1 MDLPFTLDD
10 LAHAENFLAQGDID
24 RALPYLQDLRD
35 ATEDYLASACVT
47 TDEVQYFSFADEFE
61 WLAYRRVER
70 DPRRLVPAPL
80 PFDRLYAD
88 LGFAYIRQNEYTLAR
103 DSLMQA
109 VRWDPMNCAH
119 RLNLA
124 GVFRTLGNQQ
134 EWASLSH
141 SVIERAS
148 DPVAAARAY
157 VNLGRFFLDEENA
170 AAAEGCSRAAQR
182 LAEGDAPVAQL
193 AAQMADEH
201 PEVAEL
207 SDAEAAGACEAAG
220 VPAEPNAEMAVC
232 LIMCATDAAA
242 QGKTDE
248 ATRFTI
254 RARDLVGAPA
264 AKALI
269 QLVREADAELK
280 AERAT
285 DAGDAAAASDAAA
298 PSGAG
303 GAASTADAEGGERDA

>member
-10 LAHAENFLAQGDID
+10 LNHAENFLAQGDID

-35 ATEDYLASACVT
+35 AAEDYIAASCVT

-80 PFDRLYAD
+80 PFDRLYGA
-88 LGFAYIRQNEYTLAR
+88 LGFAYIRQNEYALAK
-103 DSLMQA
+103 DALMQA

-124 GVFRTLGNQQ
+124 GVFRTLGDTQ

-148 DPVAAARAY
+148 DPVSAARAY
-157 VNLGRFFLDEENA
+157 ANLALFFLDEDNA
-170 AAAEGCSRAAQR
+170 AAAAGCVRAATR
-182 LAEGDAPVAQL
+182 LAEDDAAVARVSARL
-193 AAQMADEH
+193 ADEH
-201 PEVAEL
+201 PEASEL
-207 SDAEAAGACEAAG
+207 TDAEAAGALEAAG

-242 QGKTDE
+242 QGKTDD

-269 QLVREADAELK
+269 RLVREADAELR
-280 AERAT
+280 AERE
-285 DAGDAAAASDAAA
+285 AGDAQDA
-298 PSGAG
+298 
-303 GAASTADAEGGERDA
+303 GGERDA